1 VGRVGASGC
10 VSGNSMAAG
19 GGEYVTTM
27 GDSCGVG
34 GSTGSDSNTSFGMMM
49 AVFQLGH
56 FARFPDDPSGA
67 LIVLPQTQVIRMGM
81 ASLR

>member
-1 VGRVGASGC
+1 
-10 VSGNSMAAG
+10 
-19 GGEYVTTM
+19 
-27 GDSCGVG
+27 
-34 GSTGSDSNTSFGMMM
+34 MMM
-49 AVFQLGH
+49 AVLQLGH